1 VTWDSLD
8 WSILD
13 RLRTQFL
20 DRTVASGAYW
30 RTSDDLAAYDLTYGE
45 RIGWKW
51 DAVFAEL
58 RLRQWR
64 PAGRSALRVMDWGC
78 GSGIAG
84 RRVIEWLG
92 PAAIASLSVWDHSAI
107 ARRFAVER
115 AREQFHGIAVRES
128 TQPGESC
135 DILVVSHV
143 LNELAPEAEAS
154 LLRCMA
160 EASAILWVEPG
171 THAVARALQRH
182 RDKLLADFH
191 VVAPCTHQ
199 AACGLNSTENERH
212 WCHHF
217 ATPPV
222 GIYSD
227 GNWVRFG
234 QRAGIDLRSLPY
246 SFLVLDRTPSETPP
260 KTPAAR
266 VIGRPEAFKP
276 HVRLLGCEQD
286 GVRELSVHKRDCP
299 DLFRQLQKNKG
310 PLLYTWRRQEDRI
323 VSGTSFIP

>member
-1 VTWDSLD
+1 MTWDSLD

-20 DRTVASGAYW
+20 DRTISSGAYW

-51 DAVFAEL
+51 DAVLAEL
-58 RLRQWR
+58 RLRQWKPTR
-64 PAGRSALRVMDWGC
+64 KSALRVMDWGC

-84 RRVIEWLG
+84 RRVTEWLG
-92 PAAIASLSVWDHSAI
+92 TAAVGSLSVWDHSEI
-107 ARRFAVER
+107 ARRFAAER
-115 AREQFHGIAVRES
+115 AREQFPGLDVRES
-128 TQPGESC
+128 AQGEEAS

-143 LNELAPEAEAS
+143 LNELSPDAEAS
-154 LLRCMA
+154 LFRCMA
-160 EASAILWVEPG
+160 KASAILWVEPG

-182 RDKLLADFH
+182 HDKLLGAFL

-199 AACGLNSTENERH
+199 AGCGLNSTENEQH

-217 ATPPV
+217 APPPA
-222 GIYSD
+222 GIHSD

-246 SFLVLDRTPSETPP
+246 SLLVLDRTPPAESSATP
-260 KTPAAR
+260 TAR

-276 HVRLLGCEQD
+276 YVRLLGCEQD

-310 PLLYTWRRQEDRI
+310 PLLYTWRRQEARI
-323 VSGTSFIP
+323 VSGTTFIP